1 MMFLVKLTHCRTCGW
16 DDIIDEKEQCILRSQ
31 VNSFANEE
39 VKLSNCWETSKYS
52 KFMTDK
58 VHYEVCEWH
67 TQLFAKEVGDP
78 VSLEQKISASHVYEV
93 HSSTVIHDDH
103 DCLCLFGNF
112 LRLHISSAN

>member
-58 VHYEVCEWH
+58 VQIMKC
-67 TQLFAKEVGDP
+67 
-78 VSLEQKISASHVYEV
+78 VSGIR
-93 HSSTVIHDDH
+93 SS
-103 DCLCLFGNF
+103 LQR
-112 LRLHISSAN
+112 RLGVQSPWNKR